1 MNQEVLE
8 NGLCNLF
15 TKFSVQT
22 TNYARKTRTE
32 MYYSRHMNKLTGM
45 ITAGLLL
52 FSLCT
57 VKSTYAQGNLVDK
70 REQATGWYVPVTG
83 QVTLQGE
90 KAEGAEITLYKENE
104 EIIVV
109 QTNPKGKYAL
119 ELDLDAA
126 YSIQFKQAGF
136 QTKMIYMD
144 TSLPK
149 DLVKYP
155 AYVCKVDLLPEGTQ
169 QADPFFTDF
178 PSAIVRYD
186 PEMGGFYH
194 SAAYLAHIQAKFNN
208 YASAGN

>member
-1 MNQEVLE
+1 
-8 NGLCNLF
+8 
-15 TKFSVQT
+15 
-22 TNYARKTRTE
+22 
-32 MYYSRHMNKLTGM
+32 MYSLRPLNELTGM

-52 FSLCT
+52 FAICT
-57 VKSTYAQGNLVDK
+57 VNNSYAQGKLVDK

-90 KAEGAEITLYKENE
+90 KAEGTEITLYKENE
-104 EIIVV
+104 EIIIV
-109 QTNPKGKYAL
+109 QTNSKGKYAL
-119 ELDLDAA
+119 ELDLDAV

-136 QTKMIYMD
+136 QTKMIHVD

-155 AYVCKVDLLPEGTQ
+155 AYVCKVDLLPEGSRTV
-169 QADPFFTDF
+169 DPFFSDF

-186 PEMGGFYH
+186 PEMGGFNH
-194 SAAYLAHIQAKFNN
+194 SEAYLAHIQAKFSN